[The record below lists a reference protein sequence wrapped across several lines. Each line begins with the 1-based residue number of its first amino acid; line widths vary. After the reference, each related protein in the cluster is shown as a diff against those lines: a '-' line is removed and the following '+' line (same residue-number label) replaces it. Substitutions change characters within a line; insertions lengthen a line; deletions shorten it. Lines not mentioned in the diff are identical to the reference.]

1 MIYVPTGKEEFSG
14 ENLALLLA
22 GISDDFTGGLELASM
37 MARDGLRSRMLTK
50 KARPEDLNG
59 LQVAVIALKSRVAPP
74 REAVADMAKAMD
86 LIGTV
91 GARQVFFKY
100 CATFDSTPRGNIGP
114 CTDYLAERIGTDFTG
129 FCPAF
134 PDVKRTVYQG
144 HLFFADQ
151 LISESPKRL
160 DPLTPMRDPNLVRVL
175 QAQTA
180 HKVGLIRHE
189 DLLGGAPAIR
199 SRIEALK
206 AAGIRYAITDA
217 TDNEDLARLAEVCVD
232 WPLMTGGSSVAESY
246 PGHWR
251 TQGLAGVP
259 APPAILPVVAG
270 PAVVLAGSC
279 AEQTA
284 AQLQH
289 FGQSHLVLT
298 FDLLDVTA
306 DPSLLDKLLID
317 AKAGLKQG
325 SIAIA
330 TATTPAAIEA
340 AQKKFGRRGAGRRIE
355 KLLGGLAAKL
365 HREGVRRFVV
375 AGGETSGAIVEA
387 LNVRALDISPYRG
400 PGTARAVSCG
410 PDPISFHLKPGKL
423 GTIDMLDRVTA
434 SEGDAL

>member
-1 MIYVPTGKEEFSG
+1 LRGKA
-14 ENLALLLA
+14 LALLLA

-50 KARPEDLNG
+50 KAKPADLGG
-59 LQVAVIALKSRVAPP
+59 LQVAVVALKSRVAAPK
-74 REAVADMAKAMD
+74 EAVADMKKAMD
-86 LIGTV
+86 LIGAV

-114 CTDYLAERIGTDFTG
+114 CADYLADRIGADFTG

-134 PDVKRTVYQG
+134 PDVKRTVFQG
-144 HLFFADQ
+144 HLFYADQ
-151 LISESPKRL
+151 LISESPKRF

-175 QAQTA
+175 QSQTS

-189 DLLGGAPAIR
+189 DLMGGADAVR
-199 SRIEALK
+199 ECVQALK
-206 AAGIRYAITDA
+206 GAGIRYAISDA
-217 TDNEDLARLAEVCVD
+217 ADNDDLARLGEVCVD

-246 PGHWR
+246 PHHWR
-251 TQGLAGVP
+251 KQGLSGVP
-259 APPAILPVVAG
+259 ADPVPLPVVSG

-289 FGQSHLVLT
+289 FGQSHRVFT
-298 FDLLDVTA
+298 FDLLEVA
-306 DPSLLDKLLID
+306 AEPALID
-317 AKAGLKQG
+317 KMLIEAKSALKEG

-355 KLLGGLAAKL
+355 KLLGDIATHM

-387 LNVRALDISPYRG
+387 LNVRALEISPYRG

-410 PDPISFHLKPGKL
+410 NDPISFHLKPGKL
-423 GTIDMLDRVTA
+423 GAVDMLDKVA
-434 SEGDAL
+434 AGEGENA